1 MKHDFL
7 LLDDIEKG
15 IGALYPPGDPRGQQ
29 ITLNE
34 LNDAIE
40 SMKRTQNYQWM
51 LLIGIIV
58 LLLNKK

>member
-1 MKHDFL
+1 MNHEFL
-7 LLDDIEKG
+7 LLDEPQKEINGVDG
-15 IGALYPPGDPRGQQ
+15 Q

-34 LNDAIE
+34 LNDALEGI
-40 SMKRTQNYQWM
+40 KRTQNYQLM